1 MTSTPQDPA
10 FAETVAVVGVGLI
23 GGSIAAA
30 LKQRGFRGA
39 VIGVG
44 RDRDR
49 VDRARQTGLI
59 DTAADDVRA
68 AARDA
73 DLLVFCT
80 PVDRIVEGAR
90 AAAAHCRPGAL
101 LTDAGSV
108 KRRICEALRDGL
120 PQGVTFIGSHPVA
133 GSDRRG
139 FEHADPNLFD
149 RHVCVITPDAQT
161 PAAALDR
168 LRAFWQFLG
177 MKVIQGSAAEHD
189 ATLARTSHLPHV
201 VAAAL
206 AEAVP
211 PHLYELAGTGFRD
224 TTRIAAGSPDL
235 WVGIILDNAENL
247 LPAIDACEERLREFR
262 DAIARGDAVLL
273 RGLLENAKANRDAL
287 GPLNQR
293 QRV

>member
-1 MTSTPQDPA
+1 MTPTPQNPA
-10 FAETVAVVGVGLI
+10 FAESVAIVGVGLI
-23 GGSIAAA
+23 GGSIAAG
-30 LKQRGFRGA
+30 LKHRGFRGHI
-39 VIGVG
+39 IGVG
-44 RDRDR
+44 RDHDR
-49 VDRARQTGLI
+49 TERARQAGLI
-59 DTAADDVRA
+59 DTAADDVQS

-80 PVDRIVEGAR
+80 PVDRIVDGVR

-108 KRRICEALRDGL
+108 KRRICEVLRDGL
-120 PQGVTFIGSHPVA
+120 PEGVTFIGSHPVA

-139 FEHADPNLFD
+139 FEHADPDLFE
-149 RHVCVITPDAQT
+149 RRVCVVTPDAQT
-161 PAAALDR
+161 PPAALDR

-189 ATLARTSHLPHV
+189 VTLARTSHLPHV

-235 WVGIILDNAENL
+235 WVGILLENAENL
-247 LPAIDACEERLREFR
+247 LPALDACGERFQEFR
-262 DAIARGDAVLL
+262 DAIARRDASLL
-273 RGLLENAKANRDAL
+273 RGLLDKAKANRDAL
-287 GPLNQR
+287 GN
-293 QRV
+293 